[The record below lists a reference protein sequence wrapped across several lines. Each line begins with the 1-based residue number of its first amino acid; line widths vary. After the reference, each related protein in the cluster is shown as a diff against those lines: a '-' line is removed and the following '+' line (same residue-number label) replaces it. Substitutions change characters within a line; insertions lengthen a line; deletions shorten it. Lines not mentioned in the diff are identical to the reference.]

1 MLMGVEQILADQL
14 TKRQPVKLDK
24 GQLRI
29 SDMFKE
35 NELSVEE
42 IGDGKIVEIYAADI
56 VARNRKLLEQRRA

>member
-24 GQLRI
+24 GEVRI

-35 NELSVEE
+35 NELSIEE

>member
-24 GQLRI
+24 GEVRI